1 MVDVPKFPFL
11 KHACVAGIIVTN
23 LPPSWAS
30 IHAFE
35 AAPGIGW
42 LNSEWVPCQR
52 GKGHNV
58 Y

>member
-1 MVDVPKFPFL
+1 MVDVPKFPYL

-42 LNSEWVPCQR
+42 
-52 GKGHNV
+52 
-58 Y
+58 